1 MSRLTEIIGAMLA
14 ERRGGAAARVDPDAQ
29 LERDLGIDSL
39 AR

>member
-14 ERRGGAAARVDPDAQ
+14 ERRGAAARVDPDAQ